1 MIIVFFY
8 ILFSVTALNSPVTVY
23 GTQIIG
29 FFSIFLL
36 SISLRMRINIGLN
49 LLFVG
54 IFLVILFT
62 TKLNSIYGEYTGI
75 LWLNAMRSSFWVFI
89 AFNLYAYIKHQPKDY
104 LERSLKIIIL
114 ISVFFVYTQFVS
126 FYVFHF
132 NFDLSTLLGGEP
144 ARSGSGH
151 IYRPVGLT
159 TEPAIHSGFMLGML
173 TLYYI
178 CRNKVDS
185 VVMLGLSSLFLS
197 MSVFGII
204 AALIFI
210 VVTCFNFRSYVSIII
225 GLLLLITSFYFVFD
239 ILQSRLD
246 LFLSGGDGSN
256 NVKVTILK
264 DIIYSNVISLIGF
277 GFVGKAGDA
286 PLYYE
291 ALYDMTLPINLIVLF
306 GLPIGLIALA
316 VIFVLFIKLQFDL
329 RSKALIALTLL
340 KVSSLTSI
348 FFPCFVC
355 ILYCLNNHKLKS
367 SLK

>member
-1 MIIVFFY
+1 MIIVFCY
-8 ILFSVTALNSPVTVY
+8 IIFSVTALNSPVTVY
-23 GTQIIG
+23 GTQIVG
-29 FFSIFLL
+29 LFAIFLL
-36 SISLRMRINIGLN
+36 SITLRMKVNIRLN
-49 LLFVG
+49 FLFFV
-54 IFLVILFT
+54 IFLVILVT

-75 LWLNAMRSSFWVFI
+75 LWLNAMRSSFWAFI
-89 AFNLYAYIKHQPKDY
+89 AFNLYAYIKYQPKAY
-104 LERSLKIIIL
+104 LESSLRIIIL
-114 ISVFFVYTQFVS
+114 ISVFFVYVQFVS

-132 NFDLSTLLGGEP
+132 NFDLSTFLGGDP

-151 IYRPVGLT
+151 IFRPVGLT

-178 CRNKVDS
+178 CRSKVDS

-204 AALIFI
+204 SALIFI
-210 VVTCFNFRSYVSIII
+210 IVTCFNFRSYVSIII
-225 GLLLLITSFYFVFD
+225 GLFLLIISFYFVFD

-264 DIIYSNVISLIGF
+264 DIVYNDVVSMIGF
-277 GFVGKAGDA
+277 GFVGKTSDA

-306 GLPIGLIALA
+306 GLPIGLIALS
-316 VIFVLFIKLQFDL
+316 ITLVLFFKLQFDR
-329 RSKALIALTLL
+329 RSKALIALTFL

-355 ILYCLNNHKLKS
+355 ILYCLNNHNLKG